1 MVIKTIQFLQSN
13 FPLRS
18 GVARIGRRFFFGGGG
33 ARIIICDVTI
43 LGVQVSET
51 ALPEFW
57 RHLQKNV

>member
-1 MVIKTIQFLQSN
+1 
-13 FPLRS
+13 LRS